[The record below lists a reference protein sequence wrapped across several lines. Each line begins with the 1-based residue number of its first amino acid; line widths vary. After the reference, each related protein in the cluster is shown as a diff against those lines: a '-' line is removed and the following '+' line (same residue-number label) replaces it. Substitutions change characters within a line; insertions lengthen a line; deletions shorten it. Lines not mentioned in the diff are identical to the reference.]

1 LSLSRVS
8 PTYFAIF
15 AYGKVMQIAQAAIT
29 VVDPT
34 WNAGRVKPAE
44 NQLWY
49 QDENGIRAK
58 SNGYCLYST
67 GDGITFRLKHVK
79 HFQLYMFPVTI

>member
-1 LSLSRVS
+1 
-8 PTYFAIF
+8 
-15 AYGKVMQIAQAAIT
+15 MQIAQAAIT

-34 WNAGRVKPAE
+34 WNAGRVKPAD

-58 SNGYCLYST
+58 TNGYCLYST
-67 GDGITFRLKHVK
+67 GDGTTFHQMFSIKHLK
-79 HFQLYMFPVTI
+79 HFQLYVSQHFRRSIQNRQM